1 MTFQTKPKQKCVMTQ
16 KSPMTQEK
24 KTFTTPFYPKLKIK
38 KIKLPTSKRK
48 NKSWVSRVHVA
59 FPHWFSM
66 ICIF

>member
-1 MTFQTKPKQKCVMTQ
+1 MTQ

-59 FPHWFSM
+59 FPHWLSM
-66 ICIF
+66 IFIF